1 MPTCVPVARRPE
13 SDSSRCANSTRHASM
28 PSHIASRRCTRRTI
42 SPRVM
47 TPLGIALLLTGAAL
61 LVAEAHL
68 PAAGVLGAFGVA
80 ALGAGGWLALSGAGA
95 AAGLA
100 VAVAV
105 AVVLVAGGFLVIAR
119 AKVAPARRIR
129 IRRGPEGAV
138 CPPRAPRTR
147 RRL

>member
-13 SDSSRCANSTRHASM
+13 SDSSKCANSTRHASM

-100 VAVAV
+100 
-105 AVVLVAGGFLVIAR
+105 G
-119 AKVAPARRIR
+119 APSRP
-129 IRRGPEGAV
+129 RGPLGRRLL
-138 CPPRAPRTR
+138 CRPRAPGPPARPPP
-147 RRL
+147 